1 MSPLDLPSDLFF
13 LLMIRMDAEMLSTI
27 LDDDT
32 QYFGK
37 NAIEFEDF
45 IQSIMAHHKSLG
57 DEKLLA
63 LPGKIGH
70 TGQIAYG
77 FIGNKSKK
85 SIGMVVLV
93 NNQKQIL
100 GMHKEDE
107 FTFDEFPFDLNS
119 F

>member
-1 MSPLDLPSDLFF
+1 MPHLNLPSDLFF

-32 QYFGK
+32 IYFGK
-37 NAIEFEDF
+37 NAAEFLAY
-45 IQSIMAHHKSLG
+45 ISSLMVHHKALG

-63 LPGKIGH
+63 LPGKLQH

-93 NNQKQIL
+93 NSQKQIL
-100 GMHKEDE
+100 GMDKEDE